1 MSNFQDLKQTKKPQQ
16 VNKRYEE
23 EPKRNFETE
32 IYEPKKKKKTS
43 LDRPNNMMER
53 TEGKNP

>member
-1 MSNFQDLKQTKKPQQ
+1 MKKNQKEILKLKFMNQ
-16 VNKRYEE
+16 
-23 EPKRNFETE
+23 
-32 IYEPKKKKKTS
+32 KKKKKTS